1 METATASHHVHP
13 KQKHLNLGKDMTSTI
28 DTSPR
33 VLDFIIN
40 HFPIAR
46 KQSITEETPLLETG
60 VIDSLG
66 VLDLVSFIE
75 KGFNIHIADDDLT
88 PENFSTIR
96 SISQLILRKL
106 SNDHK

>member
-1 METATASHHVHP
+1 
-13 KQKHLNLGKDMTSTI
+13 MTGTI
-28 DTSPR
+28 DTNTR
-33 VLDFIIN
+33 VLDFVVN
-40 HFPIAR
+40 HFPLAR
-46 KQSITEETPLLETG
+46 KQSITEATPLLETG

-75 KGFNIHIADDDLT
+75 KDFNIHIADDDLT

-96 SISQLILRKL
+96 SISQLILQKL